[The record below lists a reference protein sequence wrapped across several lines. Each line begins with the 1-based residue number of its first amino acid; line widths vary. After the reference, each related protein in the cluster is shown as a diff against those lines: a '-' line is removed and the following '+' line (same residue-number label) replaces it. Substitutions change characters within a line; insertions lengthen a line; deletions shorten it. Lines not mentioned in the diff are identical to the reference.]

1 MILSRKKTFKAV
13 YKHIKK
19 TKNQYR
25 IIDDNHKEL
34 IFELSELKNH
44 LWVTDEDDNID
55 TINDFANFTD
65 GEIEFLCDECNISL
79 IYNIKKSVSQLID
92 YLTKST
98 KDNKKSYVEF
108 SVKLPKKYTKEV
120 TYEEG
125 NIKTKYIFSS
135 KYPNLHK
142 IDITNIDS
150 LPECGELVFLYYGNI
165 ETDTIQSMYLGCVA
179 DEMPIR
185 WHIICRIYNDLLDPE
200 YDYLLDLH
208 PLYWSPIPKLN

>member
-44 LWVTDEDDNID
+44 LWVIDEDDNINI
-55 TINDFANFTD
+55 INDFANFTD

-125 NIKTKYIFSS
+125 NIK
-135 KYPNLHK
+135 L
-142 IDITNIDS
+142 NIY
-150 LPECGELVFLYYGNI
+150 F
-165 ETDTIQSMYLGCVA
+165 
-179 DEMPIR
+179 
-185 WHIICRIYNDLLDPE
+185 H
-200 YDYLLDLH
+200 
-208 PLYWSPIPKLN
+208 